1 MYEETINYY
10 NNNAREFAGRTV
22 NADMGICQDRFTALL
37 DKGAFILDAGCGS
50 GRDSKFFTNQGFNVT
65 AIDGSS
71 EMCLVASKYTGLEVE
86 CIRFDEMEFN
96 SRFYKALKPG
106 GIMYA
111 SFKYG
116 NKEEHRLGRFFSD
129 YNMEEV
135 KKIFPPVRL
144 DNLKIIQPTHPFAK
158 TVLAH
163 SYVC

>member
-1 MYEETINYY
+1 
-10 NNNAREFAGRTV
+10 
-22 NADMGICQDRFTALL
+22 
-37 DKGAFILDAGCGS
+37 
-50 GRDSKFFTNQGFNVT
+50 
-65 AIDGSS
+65 
-71 EMCLVASKYTGLEVE
+71 
-86 CIRFDEMEFN
+86 MEFN

-158 TVLAH
+158 TVLVH